1 MHRFNDK
8 IMGKF
13 SEFKLP
19 LKSMPI
25 GSQEFD
31 YHLDKQFFINMESSD
46 VHGADLNVHLTV
58 VNRGEMYD
66 LTFVITG
73 EVTLICDRCLDNM
86 QHEIDATYHI
96 TVKYGEEYND
106 DTDDLLEI
114 PASDNYLNVAYMI
127 YDTVELAIPLKHV
140 HAPGKCNRAMSGKLN
155 KHRARIADSDDPEME
170 EMLDEMD
177 STEEDAP
184 TDPRWS
190 ALEGLKNND
199 DNDNN

>member
-1 MHRFNDK
+1 
-8 IMGKF
+8 MGKF

-46 VHGADLNVHLTV
+46 VHGADLNVRLTV
-58 VNRGEMYD
+58 ENRGEMYD

-86 QHEIDATYHI
+86 QHEIDTTYHI
-96 TVKYGEEYND
+96 TVKYGAGYND
-106 DTDDLLEI
+106 DSDTLLEI
-114 PASDNYLNVAYMI
+114 PESDNYLNVSYMI

-155 KHRARIADSDDPEME
+155 KHRARIADDEDSEME
-170 EMLDEMD
+170 EEILDEID
-177 STEEDAP
+177 SVEETP
-184 TDPRWS
+184 SDPRWS
-190 ALEGLKNND
+190 ALEGLKGD
-199 DNDNN
+199 DGDNN

>member
-1 MHRFNDK
+1 
-8 IMGKF
+8 MGKF

-46 VHGADLNVHLTV
+46 VHGADLNVRLTV
-58 VNRGEMYD
+58 ENRGEMYD

-86 QHEIDATYHI
+86 QHEIDTTYHI
-96 TVKYGEEYND
+96 TVKYGADYND

-114 PASDNYLNVAYMI
+114 PESDNYLNVSYLI

-155 KHRARIADSDDPEME
+155 KHRARIADDEDSEME
-170 EMLDEMD
+170 EEILDEID
-177 STEEDAP
+177 SAEETP

-190 ALEGLKNND
+190 ALEGLKGD
-199 DNDNN
+199 DGDNN

>member
-1 MHRFNDK
+1 
-8 IMGKF
+8 MGKF

-46 VHGADLNVHLTV
+46 VHGADLNVRLTV
-58 VNRGEMYD
+58 ENRGEMYD

-86 QHEIDATYHI
+86 QHEIDTTYHI
-96 TVKYGEEYND
+96 TVKYGADYND

-114 PASDNYLNVAYMI
+114 PESDNYLNVSYLI

-155 KHRARIADSDDPEME
+155 KHRARIADDEENEME
-170 EMLDEMD
+170 EEILDEID
-177 STEEDAP
+177 SAGETP

-190 ALEGLKNND
+190 ALEGLRGD
-199 DNDNN
+199 DGDNN